1 MADLVNLYCEDG
13 MDLQR
18 PAHLN
23 MCLNKNTSFQDLT
36 QVSLLLINSK
46 NIFIVLLFNS
56 LEMISEYPKLL
67 QNRIK

>member
-13 MDLQR
+13 MDFQR

-36 QVSLLLINSK
+36 QVCLLLINSK